1 MNGLTQSQSKYD
13 RRLPAFY
20 DAIEEDEEKRD
31 VTTLSTAEVA
41 KITEQFIKELA
52 KCEVLHN
59 FMEDAGGAAGDLDEM
74 SQLLAK
80 AWVVDSEKVYAL
92 VGERFWE
99 VMEREALS
107 RWERNK
113 D

>member
-1 MNGLTQSQSKYD
+1 MDGLAQRLYD
-13 RRLPAFY
+13 FRIPAW
-20 DAIEEDEEKRD
+20 DSVKEESRNVSD
-31 VTTLSTAEVA
+31 LSTGEVA
-41 KITEQFIKELA
+41 KITEQFIKDLA
-52 KCEVLHN
+52 MCESDVLHN
-59 FMEDAGGAAGDLDEM
+59 FMDDAGGAAGDLDEM